1 MGGLRNQKEGFLSE
15 TASVMQS
22 EVKNLETEMAVGHDN
37 INSDSADGKRYL
49 SERGPFSIQTNHQM
63 KPTIPIG
70 TFDGKKHV
78 AENWDISRLLD
89 DCDNKEKIC
98 EMLGEMLELAASGS
112 SEHRLQMQEGENGMR
127 LAHVW
132 FGPNFHLFRHSHP
145 LGDCTY
151 YVAAG
156 ELTMGKRRLKAGS
169 TIFVPNEMPYKF
181 VAGPDGVEVVEFR
194 SGGSIPGKPKM
205 KIEETSLASIQK
217 IIDDYKANQHLW
229 KIPPNFSDTGHVKPH
244 EGSKHP

>member
-1 MGGLRNQKEGFLSE
+1 MPEMASVTQPDRRKEKTE
-15 TASVMQS
+15 TATIKTSIM
-22 EVKNLETEMAVGHDN
+22 
-37 INSDSADGKRYL
+37 SDSGDEKRYI
-49 SERGPFSIQTNHQM
+49 SERGPFSIQANHQM
-63 KPTIPIG
+63 KPTIPLG
-70 TFDGKKHV
+70 TFEGKKHV

-89 DCDNKEKIC
+89 GCDNKDKIC

-156 ELTMGKRRLKAGS
+156 ELKMGKRRLKAGS
-169 TIFVPNEMPYKF
+169 SIFVPNEMPYKF
-181 VAGPDGVEVVEFR
+181 VAGPDGVEVLEFR
-194 SGGSIPGKPKM
+194 SGGAISGKQKM

-244 EGSKHP
+244 EDRKHP

>member
-1 MGGLRNQKEGFLSE
+1 MPES
-15 TASVMQS
+15 ASVRQS
-22 EVKNLETEMAVGHDN
+22 ELKNQEPEMTEVKAVID
-37 INSDSADGKRYL
+37 SDLADGKRYI
-49 SERGPFSIQTNHQM
+49 SERGPFSIQANPTL
-63 KPTIPIG
+63 KPTIPLG
-70 TFDGKKHV
+70 TFEGKKHV
-78 AENWDISRLLD
+78 AENWDISRLLE
-89 DCDNKEKIC
+89 DCDSKDEVCEK
-98 EMLGEMLELAASGS
+98 LGEMLELAASGS
-112 SEHRLQMQEGENGMR
+112 SENRLQMQEGENGMR

-156 ELTMGKRRLKAGS
+156 ELTMGKSTLKAGS

-181 VAGPDGVEVVEFR
+181 IAGPDGVEVLEFR
-194 SGGSIPGKPKM
+194 SGGAIPGKPKM

-229 KIPPNFSDTGHVKPH
+229 KTPPNFSDTGHVKPH
-244 EGSKHP
+244 EDS